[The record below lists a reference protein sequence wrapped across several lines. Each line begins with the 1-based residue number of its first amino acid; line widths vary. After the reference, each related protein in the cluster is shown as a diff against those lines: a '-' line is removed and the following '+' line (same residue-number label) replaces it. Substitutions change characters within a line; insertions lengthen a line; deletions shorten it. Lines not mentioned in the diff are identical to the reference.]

1 MGYQIGDKEYRYD
14 SCVNQDICG
23 KLVNREVFCCMTS
36 EMEYLLQ
43 HSYDESDPLYSWDEV
58 YECCTAKKCS
68 ECGEED
74 WFEEDDEGNYIC
86 KGCGHKYS
94 EEEYEELD
102 VADPEIY
109 EWWAVSNWFGE
120 KLREHGEVVL
130 DGWNKQI
137 WGRQCTGQAILLDW
151 VIEKIAYDMG
161 ILDGQEY
168 DWNRQEVESRLLVR
182 NNE

>member
-14 SCVNQDICG
+14 SCINQDICG

-36 EMEYLLQ
+36 EMEYILQ
-43 HSYDESDPLYSWDEV
+43 HSYNESDPLYSWDEV
-58 YECCTAKKCS
+58 YDCCVARRCG

-74 WFEEDDEGNYIC
+74 WFDEDDEGNHIC

-137 WGRQCTGQAILLDW
+137 WGRQCSGQAILLDW

-161 ILDGQEY
+161 ILEGQEY
-168 DWNRQEVESRLLVR
+168 DWSDMR
-182 NNE
+182 